1 MRFGVDAALLLPAA
15 LPPSP
20 MFGLISRSG
29 GKASEEGGKGRGRK
43 NEVQRDNG
51 DLLGRGGWGV

>member
-29 GKASEEGGKGRGRK
+29 GKASEGGKGRGRK